1 MYQGKISF
9 IPEDDI
15 QGCPHKHS
23 QRLGYTC
30 TYTQRNIRVFMEK
43 KNMASLTETLE
54 RWNKMALYNSLDNEY

>member
-23 QRLGYTC
+23 HRLGYT
-30 TYTQRNIRVFMEK
+30 YTQRYIRVFMEKK